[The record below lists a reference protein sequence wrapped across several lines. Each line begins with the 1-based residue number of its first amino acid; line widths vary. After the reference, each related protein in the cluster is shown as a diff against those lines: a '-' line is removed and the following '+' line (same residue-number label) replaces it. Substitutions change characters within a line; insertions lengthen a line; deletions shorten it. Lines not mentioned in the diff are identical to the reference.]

1 MPIYDFKCGKC
12 GRVELD
18 QFFHTWKDS
27 HLQCEDCKQEMDK
40 LVGKP
45 VPKCFPADGVFLEHV
60 SAEGKTFH
68 STSEMRKFEKD
79 NDMELGYL
87 L

>member
-1 MPIYDFKCGKC
+1 MPMYDFKCSC
-12 GRVELD
+12 GRVEKN

-27 HLQCEDCKQEMDK
+27 YMKCPNCGRNMDK
-40 LVGKP
+40 VIGLP
-45 VPKCFPADGVFLEHV
+45 SAKCFPSDGVFLEHV
-60 SAEGKTFH
+60 SPEGKVFH
-68 STSEMRKFEKD
+68 STKEMRKFEKD